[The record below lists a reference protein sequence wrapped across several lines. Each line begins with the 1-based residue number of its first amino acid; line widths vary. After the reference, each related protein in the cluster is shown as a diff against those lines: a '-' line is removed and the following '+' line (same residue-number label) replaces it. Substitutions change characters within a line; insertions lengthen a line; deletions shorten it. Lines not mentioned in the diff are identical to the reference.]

1 MIRVDEK
8 LNVVISVADDDGQ
21 PGLYVYSAPIS
32 REVFEANFRA
42 LSLTYA
48 EITARDSSYL
58 PIGIRCASLTLKD
71 VAAAEAARKGRQ
83 GDGGAAALLAEIKRL
98 TTILAPSQGGWDT
111 LPVPEAIRAG
121 VLTDEE
127 WSEVESAIVFFTG
140 AYWLAPSRRR
150 KEVVTALCSMLGWQ
164 ATSSLPLEF
173 VAGLPTSKPGASPK
187 VGASS
192 VPS

>member
-8 LNVVISVADDDGQ
+8 LNIVISVADEDGQ
-21 PGLYVYSAPIS
+21 PAFYVYSAPIS
-32 REVFEANFRA
+32 REVFEANFRI

-48 EITARDSSYL
+48 EITGQDSSYL
-58 PIGIRCASLTLKD
+58 SVGIRCAALTLKD
-71 VAAAEAARKGRQ
+71 VAASEAARKGRQ

-111 LPVPEAIRAG
+111 LPVPDAVRSG

-140 AYWLAPSRRR
+140 AYWLAPGRRR
-150 KEVVTALCSMLGWQ
+150 KEVVTALCSMLDWQ
-164 ATSSLPLEF
+164 ATSSLPSEF
-173 VAGLPTSKPGASPK
+173 AAGLPTSKPGASPK
-187 VGASS
+187 MGASS

>member
-8 LNVVISVADDDGQ
+8 LNIVISVADEDGQ
-21 PGLYVYSAPIS
+21 PAFYVYSAPIS
-32 REVFEANFRA
+32 REVFEANFRI

-48 EITARDSSYL
+48 EITGQDSSYL
-58 PIGIRCASLTLKD
+58 SVGIRCAALTLKD
-71 VAAAEAARKGRQ
+71 VAASEAARKGRQ

-111 LPVPEAIRAG
+111 LPVPDAVRSG

-140 AYWLAPSRRR
+140 AYWLAPGRRR

-164 ATSSLPLEF
+164 ATSSLPSEF
-173 VAGLPTSKPGASPK
+173 AAGLPTSKPGASPK

>member
-8 LNVVISVADDDGQ
+8 LNLVISVADDDGQ
-21 PGLYVYSAPIS
+21 TAFYVYSAPIS
-32 REVFEANFRA
+32 REVFEANFRS

-48 EITARDSSYL
+48 EITAREANYL
-58 PIGIRCASLTLKD
+58 SVGIRCASLTLKD
-71 VAAAEAARKGRQ
+71 VAASEAARKGRQ

-98 TTILAPSQGGWDT
+98 TTILAPSPGGWET
-111 LPVPEAIRAG
+111 LPVPDAIRAQ

-140 AYWLAPSRRR
+140 AYWLAPIRRR

-164 ATSSLPLEF
+164 ATSSLPSEF
-173 VAGLPTSKPGASPK
+173 AAGLPTSKPGASPK

>member
-8 LNVVISVADDDGQ
+8 LNIVISVADEDGQ
-21 PGLYVYSAPIS
+21 PAFYVYSAPIS
-32 REVFEANFRA
+32 REVFEANFRI

-48 EITARDSSYL
+48 EITGQDSSYL
-58 PIGIRCASLTLKD
+58 SVGIRCAALTLKD
-71 VAAAEAARKGRQ
+71 VAASEAARKGRQ

-111 LPVPEAIRAG
+111 LPVPDAVRSG

-140 AYWLAPSRRR
+140 AYWLAPIRRR

-164 ATSSLPLEF
+164 ATSSLPSEF
-173 VAGLPTSKPGASPK
+173 AAGLPTSKPGASPK

>member
-8 LNVVISVADDDGQ
+8 LNIVISVADEDGQ
-21 PGLYVYSAPIS
+21 PAFYVYSAPIS
-32 REVFEANFRA
+32 REVFEANFRI

-48 EITARDSSYL
+48 EITGQDSSYL
-58 PIGIRCASLTLKD
+58 SVGIRCAALTLKD
-71 VAAAEAARKGRQ
+71 VAASEAARKGRQ

-111 LPVPEAIRAG
+111 LPVPDAVRSG

-140 AYWLAPSRRR
+140 AYWLAPGRRR

-164 ATSSLPLEF
+164 ATSSLPSEF
-173 VAGLPTSKPGASPK
+173 AAGLPTSKPGASPK
-187 VGASS
+187 MGASS

>member
-8 LNVVISVADDDGQ
+8 LNLVISVADDDGQ
-21 PGLYVYSAPIS
+21 TAFYVYSAPIS
-32 REVFEANFRA
+32 REVFEANFRS

-48 EITARDSSYL
+48 EITAREANYL
-58 PIGIRCASLTLKD
+58 SVGIRCASLTLKD
-71 VAAAEAARKGRQ
+71 VAASEAARKGRQ

-98 TTILAPSQGGWDT
+98 TTILAPSPGGWET
-111 LPVPEAIRAG
+111 LPVPDAIRAQ

-164 ATSSLPLEF
+164 ATSLLPLEF
-173 VAGLPTSKPGASPK
+173 AAGLPTSKPGASPK

>member
-8 LNVVISVADDDGQ
+8 LNLVISVADDDGQ
-21 PGLYVYSAPIS
+21 TAFYVYSAPIS

-48 EITARDSSYL
+48 EITARDSNYL
-58 PIGIRCASLTLKD
+58 SVGIRCASLTLKD
-71 VAAAEAARKGRQ
+71 IAAAEAARKGRQ

-98 TTILAPSQGGWDT
+98 TTALTPSHAGWET
-111 LPVPEAIRAG
+111 LPVPDAIRAQ

-164 ATSSLPLEF
+164 ATSLLPLEF
-173 VAGLPTSKPGASPK
+173 AAGLPTSKPGASPK